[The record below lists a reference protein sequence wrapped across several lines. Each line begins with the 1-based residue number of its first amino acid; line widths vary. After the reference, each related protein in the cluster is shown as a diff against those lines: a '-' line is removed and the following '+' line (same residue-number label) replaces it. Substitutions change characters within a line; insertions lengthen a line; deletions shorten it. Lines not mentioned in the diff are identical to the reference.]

1 MYLGNRFGIKR
12 NKINVTILILIII
25 GFVFVICQVYM
36 VYYTKD
42 VNYPVV
48 LFNVT
53 LNKTIFSVVKMA
65 NCVQANSN
73 IVFAQDMIFVIMR
86 IIIPFIIM
94 VICNVFLVKHISKT
108 RKAVIRGREKK
119 RENSFTMTVSIM
131 NGCYLICNIGVVLYY
146 FIFYYLV
153 FSGSSLQSPSFFRFS
168 LYGTCSILLSYIF
181 ILSQFFIDMIF
192 NKVFRKE
199 IYSLISF
206 LTRFRYPVKS
216 AVTSRCNTQETN
228 L

>member
-1 MYLGNRFGIKR
+1 
-12 NKINVTILILIII
+12 
-25 GFVFVICQVYM
+25 
-36 VYYTKD
+36 
-42 VNYPVV
+42 
-48 LFNVT
+48 
-53 LNKTIFSVVKMA
+53 MA
-65 NCVQANSN
+65 YCVQANSS

-131 NGCYLICNIGVVLYY
+131 NGCYLICNISVVVYY
-146 FIFYYLV
+146 FILYYL
-153 FSGSSLQSPSFFRFS
+153 RFS
-168 LYGTCSILLSYIF
+168 KTSLPSPTYYRINLYGTCAILFSYIF
-181 ILSQFFIDMIF
+181 TLFQFLIDMFF

-199 IYSLISF
+199 IFSLIGF
-206 LTRFRYPVKS
+206 LTRFRYPIKS
-216 AVTSRCNTQETN
+216 AVSSRCNTQETN

>member
-1 MYLGNRFGIKR
+1 MSF
-12 NKINVTILILIII
+12 VLI
-25 GFVFVICQVYM
+25 ICQVYM

-42 VNYPVV
+42 VNYPVAY
-48 LFNVT
+48 NVT
-53 LNKTIFSVVKMA
+53 LNKTIFSVVKIA
-65 NCVQANSN
+65 FCVQDNSN
-73 IVFAQDMIFVIMR
+73 ILFAQNMIFVIMR

-94 VICNVFLVKHISKT
+94 VICNVFLIKHISKT
-108 RKAVIRGREKK
+108 RKAVIRGRIKK
-119 RENSFTMTVSIM
+119 RENSFIMTVSIM
-131 NGCYLICNIGVVLYY
+131 NGCYLICNISVVLYY
-146 FIFYYLV
+146 FIYYYLL
-153 FSGSSLQSPSFFRFS
+153 FSRFS
-168 LYGTCSILLSYIF
+168 LPSPTYYKISLYGRCAILFSYIF

-199 IYSLISF
+199 IFSLIGF